1 MFNRSTILMG
11 LLGLVAFPAMCLLL
25 GGWEFLLF
33 LPTGSVVE
41 ASLVLGI
48 FAMTMAALIAKPW
61 RGQ

>member
-1 MFNRSTILMG
+1 MG

-48 FAMTMAALIAKPW
+48 FVMTMAALTDKPW